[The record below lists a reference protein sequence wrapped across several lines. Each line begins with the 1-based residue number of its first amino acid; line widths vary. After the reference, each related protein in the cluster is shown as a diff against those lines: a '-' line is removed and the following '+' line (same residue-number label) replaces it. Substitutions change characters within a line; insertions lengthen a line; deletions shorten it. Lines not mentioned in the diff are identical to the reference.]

1 VPPPKPKKTK
11 DKRLLMKL
19 EILDV
24 FETST
29 PAEQDRLRERWNSIP
44 NIQDIDSLIEEARTA
59 RKNAQPFRVK

>member
-1 VPPPKPKKTK
+1 VLPQKPKKAK
-11 DKRLLMKL
+11 HKQLPMKL

-29 PAEQDRLRERWNSIP
+29 AAEQDRLRERWNSIP

-59 RKNAQPFRVK
+59 RKNAKPFRAK